1 VTDAEAE
8 ATTLS
13 KLKWRLLPF
22 LLISYLL
29 AYLDRVNVGFAALQM
44 NADLGFSP
52 TVYAIGS
59 GIFFVGYFLF
69 ELPSNWLLG
78 RVGARRWIARIMI
91 SWGVLATGTAF
102 VAGRDSFYVMRFLL
116 GMAEAGF
123 LPGMVL
129 YLSRWFPARQRTLV
143 MGTFFLGVPLSF
155 VVGAP
160 LSGALLGLSNVFG
173 IAGWK
178 WLFLIEGVPTILLGV
193 LCLRVL
199 TDTPAEAAWLKP
211 AERSWLTGV
220 LQSEEAERA
229 GTASGGFF
237 SALHIPAIWAFGAAY
252 IGINMGIYGISFWL
266 PQIIKQFGHTDFITG
281 LMSALPYLLAAVVM
295 VLWARHSDQTGERR
309 WHAVI
314 PCLICSAGLGASAYF
329 DSPTLSYLALVL
341 AAVGIMTS
349 MANFWALPTGMLA
362 GSAAAGGIAFVNS
375 IGNLG
380 GFGGSYLVGY
390 LRQSSHSFRLAL
402 VLLAVCPLIA
412 AVLLYVTRSGVEER
426 RSNHRPT
433 AGLAPRPGSEAS
445 VSRLASRSKDLM

>member
-1 VTDAEAE
+1 MAEAE
-8 ATTLS
+8 TGATTLS

-29 AYLDRVNVGFAALQM
+29 AYLDRVNVSVAALQM

-69 ELPSNWLLG
+69 ELPSNWFLV

-91 SWGVLATGTAF
+91 SWGLLAAGTAF
-102 VAGRDSFYVMRFLL
+102 VAGRDSFYAMRFLL
-116 GMAEAGF
+116 GVAEAGF

-178 WLFLIEGVPTILLGV
+178 WLFLVEGVPTILLGV
-193 LCLRVL
+193 LCLHVL
-199 TDTPAEAAWLKP
+199 TDSPADAAWLQP
-211 AERSWLTGV
+211 AERSWLIGV
-220 LQSEEAERA
+220 LQAEEAERA
-229 GTASGGFF
+229 GTGSGGFL
-237 SALHIPAIWAFGAAY
+237 SALHVPAIWAFGAAY
-252 IGINMGIYGISFWL
+252 IGINMGIYGISLWL
-266 PQIIKQFGHTDFITG
+266 PQIIKQFGHTDFATG

-295 VLWARHSDQTGERR
+295 VLWARHSDHMGERR

-314 PCLICSAGLGASAYF
+314 PCLICSAGLGASAF
-329 DSPTLSYLALVL
+329 LDNPTLAYLALML

-390 LRQSSHSFRLAL
+390 LWESSHSFRLAL
-402 VLLAVCPLIA
+402 VLLAICPLA
-412 AVLLYVTRSGVEER
+412 AAFLLFVTRGGAQEL
-426 RSNHRPT
+426 RSISRPPAALT
-433 AGLAPRPGSEAS
+433 PRPGSETP
-445 VSRLASRSKDLM
+445 VSHLASPSKDLL

>member
-1 VTDAEAE
+1 VAAAGTE

-13 KLKWRLLPF
+13 KLKRRLLPF

-29 AYLDRVNVGFAALQM
+29 AYLDRVNVGLAALHM

-52 TVYAIGS
+52 TVYAVGS
-59 GIFFVGYFLF
+59 GIFFLGYFIF
-69 ELPSNWLLG
+69 ELPSNWLLD

-91 SWGVLATGTAF
+91 SWGALAAGMAF
-102 VAGRDSFYVMRFLL
+102 VAGPRSFYAMRFLL

-160 LSGALLGLSNVFG
+160 LSGALLGLNNTFG

-178 WLFLIEGVPTILLGV
+178 WLFLLEGVPTIVMGV
-193 LCLRVL
+193 LCLFVL
-199 TDTPAEAAWLKP
+199 TDTPADAKWLQP
-211 AERSWLTGV
+211 AERSWLAGV
-220 LQSEEAERA
+220 LRAEEAARA
-229 GTASGGFF
+229 GTGSSGFL
-237 SALHIPAIWAFGAAY
+237 SALRLPAIWAFGVAY

-266 PQIIKQFGHTDFITG
+266 PQIIKQFGHTDFMTG
-281 LMSALPYLLAAVVM
+281 LMFAFPYLLAAVVM
-295 VLWARHSDQTGERR
+295 VLWARHSDRTGERR

-314 PCLICSAGLGASAYF
+314 PCLICSAGLGASAF
-329 DSPTLSYLALVL
+329 LGNPTLSYLALML
-341 AAVGIMTS
+341 AAIGIMTS

-390 LRQSSHSFRLAL
+390 LRQNSHSFKLAL
-402 VLLAVCPLIA
+402 VLLAICPCIA
-412 AVLLYVTRSGVEER
+412 AVLLYVTRYGAR
-426 RSNHRPT
+426 DLRPINR
-433 AGLAPRPGSEAS
+433 LSSAPA
-445 VSRLASRSKDLM
+445 ASRSKDLLS